1 MVILIL
7 SIITCVTAILTAVL
21 VVFKRYQRLTNTVFF
36 ISMFSTSAVIFGD
49 SVSIY
54 MPDLLVF
61 WKRSVLINESI
72 MVTSWLLFTLSFAR
86 EDSWNSVNNISKIMM
101 FLSPLLMIFSV
112 VIPMERVFYSP
123 EFASEKILFLDNAGY
138 IFNFLLLLYSVISIM
153 NMEATLKS
161 SSEIAR
167 WQIKYVLIGS
177 GGIIAVNIFYY
188 SYALLYR
195 SINMNLLPVR
205 AGVVL
210 ISVLLIGFAIFKHKA
225 MNVKVT
231 VSRKVV
237 YKSISL
243 IIVGAYLLGLG
254 ILSEGMRYLGPEVG
268 RNITTFLGFVGAILV
283 LTIIL
288 SERLRRKAIVLINKN
303 FYSQKYDYREQ
314 WLQFTQQIS
323 LKHTFDEL
331 LKAIAGAFKEAIGS
345 RGVSVWLK
353 EKDNGKY
360 QCVEVL
366 GAEIV
371 TTSPNKE
378 LVEFLQNRKWVL
390 NVSDDNCRAIV
401 LSSYE
406 FIEKTRASLIVPFLH
421 MDRLVGFIILREALA
436 KDEYNFEDYDLLKTL
451 ARQAALSIMNA
462 KLSEEL
468 IEAKEMEAM
477 GRLSSFIIHDL
488 KNAASMLS
496 LLAQNAEEHIDNPDF
511 QRDAIRSVSNTSE
524 KIKGIIGKLK
534 NLPVKRSLDFENCDL
549 GLCVKTAISE
559 LNLNGN
565 SRLSYTESEHVK
577 AKMDKNE
584 IIKVIVNLII
594 NAFDAAGRE
603 SEVKVSVGEE
613 DGVAFI
619 KVSDKGCGMSAEF
632 IEKCLF
638 KPFQTTKKKGLG
650 IGLYQCKTIIEA
662 HSGRIRVFSQEGKG
676 TDFIVNLPLTK

>member
-1 MVILIL
+1 MVTLIL
-7 SIITCVTAILTAVL
+7 SIITGITAILTAVL
-21 VVFKRYQRLTNTVFF
+21 VIFKRYQGLTNAAFF
-36 ISMFSTSAVIFGD
+36 ISMFSTAAVIFGD
-49 SVSIY
+49 SISLY

-61 WKRSVLINESI
+61 WKRSVLINESF
-72 MVTSWLLFTLSFAR
+72 MVASWLLFTLSFAR
-86 EDSWNSVNNISKIMM
+86 ENAWSTANKFSKIML

-112 VIPMERVFYSP
+112 VIPMESVFYSP
-123 EFASEKILFLDNAGY
+123 EFASEKVLFLDNAGY
-138 IFNFLLLLYSVISIM
+138 LFNFLLLLYSVVSII

-161 SSEIAR
+161 SSGIAR
-167 WQIKYVLIGS
+167 WHIKYTLIGS

-188 SYALLYR
+188 SHALLYR

-205 AGVVL
+205 VGVVL
-210 ISVLLIGFAIFKHKA
+210 ISVLLIGFAMLKHKA
-225 MNVKVT
+225 LDVKVAI
-231 VSRKVV
+231 SRKVV

-243 IIVGAYLLGLG
+243 LIVGSYLLGLG

-288 SERLRRKAIVLINKN
+288 SERLRRIAIVLINKN

-323 LKHTFDEL
+323 LKHTLDEL
-331 LKAIAGAFKEAIGS
+331 LDAIAGGFKDAIGS
-345 RGVSVWLK
+345 KGVSIWLK
-353 EKDNGKY
+353 EKDGEY
-360 QCVEVL
+360 QCVKVL
-366 GAEIV
+366 GVEILS
-371 TTSPNKE
+371 TSPNKE
-378 LVEFLQNRKWVL
+378 LIEFLQNRKWVL
-390 NVSDDNCRAIV
+390 NVSEDNCRAIV

-406 FIEKTRASLIVPFLH
+406 YIEKTGASLIVPFLH
-421 MDRLVGFIILREALA
+421 LDKLIGFIILREALA
-436 KDEYNFEDYDLLKTL
+436 ANEYNFEDYDLLKTL
-451 ARQAALSIMNA
+451 ARQASLSIMNA

-488 KNAASMLS
+488 KNAANMLS

-534 NLPVKRSLDFENCDL
+534 NLPVKRSLDFEDCDL
-549 GLCVKTAISE
+549 GLCVKAAISE

-565 SRLSYTESEHVK
+565 SRLSYTESKHVK

-613 DGVAFI
+613 DGMAFF
-619 KVSDKGCGMSAEF
+619 KVSDSGCGMSAEF
-632 IEKCLF
+632 IEKRLF

-662 HSGRIRVFSQEGKG
+662 HSGRIKVFSQEGKG
-676 TDFIVNLPLTK
+676 TDFVVNLPLTQ